1 MKKIIFFLISALIGI
16 ELFVGIVIAPTIFF
30 PQKYELDVP
39 LTLFESGLL
48 MTRIFVILGYVLF
61 AISLI
66 GLLYALM
73 QKNRIF
79 LLSMF
84 IITFLAS
91 LFVFYFT
98 PFILEAQAL
107 GELATQNEQFA
118 QMHTYSQWCLKAI
131 VVFQFVG
138 LILLTQGE
146 RK

>member
-16 ELFVGIVIAPTIFF
+16 ELFAGIVIAPTIFF
-30 PQKYELDVP
+30 PQKYGLNVP

-48 MTRIFVILGYVLF
+48 MTRIFVILGYILF
-61 AISLI
+61 SISLI
-66 GLLYALM
+66 SLLYALI

-79 LLSMF
+79 LLSML
-84 IITFLAS
+84 IIVSLAS

-98 PFILEAQAL
+98 PFVLESQAL

-131 VVFQFVG
+131 VIFQFIG
-138 LILLTQGE
+138 LILLAQGE
-146 RK
+146 RR